1 MAKGKIK
8 RVANID
14 QKFGANAEYL
24 FLKVQADWNA
34 DAEEY
39 LLLTDHEY
47 DEALERSDKNPED
60 LPSLSRGEFTRVD
73 NTQRKFGADSY
84 YVAIRVK
91 PEAGGKWATLLFT
104 EEGLDR
110 IRERVQ
116 KNAEDIEAN
125 RESWLADL
133 FD

>member
-24 FLKVQADWNA
+24 FVKIQADWDSGN
-34 DAEEY
+34 EEY
-39 LLLTDHEY
+39 LLITDHEFE
-47 DEALERSDKNPED
+47 DAVERAGKNPED
-60 LPSLSRGEFTRVD
+60 IPKLSKGEFTRVG
-73 NTQRKFGADSY
+73 NKERVATADPY
-84 YVAIRVK
+84 YIAIRVR
-91 PEAGGKWATLLFT
+91 PVDEGWTTIMFT
-104 EEGLDR
+104 EEEMDR
-110 IRERVQ
+110 IRDRAA